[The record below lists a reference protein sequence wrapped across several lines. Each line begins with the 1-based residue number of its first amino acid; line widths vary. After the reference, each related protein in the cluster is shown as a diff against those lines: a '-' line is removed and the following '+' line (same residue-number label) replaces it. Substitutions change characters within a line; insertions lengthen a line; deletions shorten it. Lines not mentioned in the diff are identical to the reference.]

1 MLSCKELGAPTNVPS
16 PPRGIF
22 PQGVLGEGTAL
33 KFSLVALNSS
43 SHVTKRNGR
52 NALLHGASRTRIL
65 HSFFRYNLFHDHLF
79 HHRYTSYI
87 GSSVAN
93 LKESE
98 NR

>member
-16 PPRGIF
+16 PP
-22 PQGVLGEGTAL
+22 QGVLGEAL
-33 KFSLVALNSS
+33 KYSLVALNSS
-43 SHVTKRNGR
+43 SHGTKRNGR
-52 NALLHGASRTRIL
+52 NALLHGAARTRIL

-79 HHRYTSYI
+79 HHRYISYI

-98 NR
+98 HR